1 MVFSAFLRVDRRRVS
16 SARGARARRPAR
28 IQTFTVERTHAM
40 THFNAPKESDVQPE
54 SSYASEKKAL
64 LGLAGLLVLILT
76 GFLVWKNFGW
86 LPDAI
91 LQAFGRA
98 VKKEAMRHSPDAIR
112 GAAFTYLAQPDVA
125 GPDVE
130 GQLLGQMK
138 FVALAGDV
146 AYFAALGGEASPER
160 LQAAAP
166 FLVDP
171 KRMTVAHEENGLL
184 VLDGLRVVKSAN
196 AQIIFKTPLANVKF
210 NPKTELTYRFQRGA
224 YVMTLAEI
232 ADLLADRNVRSASQ
246 ESALW
251 NDGQRADCTRRIATA
266 SEPTFRR
273 FVGMLTADAPA
284 EAAGRE
290 RRIQR
295 VTDFVSQEIQNE
307 SPKESFG
314 AGGRNFIR
322 RPNEI
327 LMTHD
332 AAGGEKA
339 ALLGTL
345 LEQLEEDYLIV
356 YPRAANPVVA
366 VREGNF
372 PNKNGLTFVWN
383 DETWTILDPF
393 VAGFIAGETEY
404 DQKTAD
410 YVTVKFGRNESYLVP
425 SRFALLK
432 DIAYIQR
439 PRMKDLS
446 DVRTGRRP
454 AFVAGR

>member
-1 MVFSAFLRVDRRRVS
+1 
-16 SARGARARRPAR
+16 
-28 IQTFTVERTHAM
+28 M
-40 THFNAPKESDVQPE
+40 THFNAPKEPDAQPE

-76 GFLVWKNFGW
+76 GFLIWKNFGW

-98 VKKEAMRHSPDAIR
+98 VKKETMRHSPDAIR
-112 GAAFTYLAQPDVA
+112 GAAFTYLAQPDLV
-125 GPDVE
+125 GRDVE
-130 GQLLGQMK
+130 RQLLGQMK

-146 AYFAALGGEASPER
+146 AYFAAPDGEASPER
-160 LQAAAP
+160 LSAAAP

-171 KRMTVAHEENGLL
+171 KRMTLAREENGFLL
-184 VLDGLRVVKSAN
+184 LDGLRVLKNAN
-196 AQIIFKTPLANVKF
+196 AQMIFKTPLANVKF
-210 NPKTELTYRFQRGA
+210 DPKTELTYRFQRGA
-224 YVMTLAEI
+224 YLVTLAEI
-232 ADLLADRNVRSASQ
+232 ADLLADRNFRSASQ
-246 ESALW
+246 ESVLW
-251 NDGQRADCTRRIATA
+251 NDGQRTDCTRRIATA

-284 EAAGRE
+284 EGEGRE

-307 SPKESFG
+307 SSKESFG

-327 LMTHD
+327 LMTHG

-366 VREGNF
+366 VRQGRF
-372 PNKNGLTFVWN
+372 PNKNGLTFVW
-383 DETWTILDPF
+383 EGESWTMLDPF

-410 YVTVKFGRNESYLVP
+410 YVAARFGRNESYLEP
-425 SRFALLK
+425 ARFARLT
-432 DIAYIQR
+432 DIAYLQR
-439 PRMKDLS
+439 PQTRKIA
-446 DVRTGRRP
+446 DVRAGGRPTFGVR
-454 AFVAGR
+454 R